1 MPKAK
6 NIKLCA
12 LTVMLLGVVAH
23 SSAQSVL
30 DQVIS
35 QTKQDKLRQS
45 QGSASIQ
52 DEAQPMQLWSISGIN
67 NNLVGE
73 IWQGDVIHRLQ
84 LRAGNPLPNGWQI
97 VSADSR
103 SVTIRRGLERR
114 KLYPAAPGSTGWEF
128 AQTPRVM
135 VAPAGQLAAAN
146 TSGGAGSTPGTARF
160 SASNL
165 PPMQGFVPSN
175 TPLPSPQVLPQV
187 SPQVSPPVPSQAPSA
202 R

>member
-6 NIKLCA
+6 NIKRCA
-12 LTVMLLGVVAH
+12 LTVMLVGVVAQ

-30 DQVIS
+30 DQVIN

-45 QGSASIQ
+45 QGSVSIQ

-84 LRAGNPLPNGWQI
+84 LRAGNTLPSGWQI

-103 SVTIRRGLERR
+103 SVTMRRGLERR

-128 AQTPRVM
+128 AQTPRVTI
-135 VAPAGQLAAAN
+135 APPGQLAAAN
-146 TSGGAGSTPGTARF
+146 TSGGAGSVPGTARF

-165 PPMQGFVPSN
+165 PPMQGFVPGN
-175 TPLPSPQVLPQV
+175 TQAPLPQVL
-187 SPQVSPPVPSQAPSA
+187 PQVSPPVPSQVPSA

>member
-12 LTVMLLGVVAH
+12 LTVMLVGVVAH

-30 DQVIS
+30 DQVIN

-45 QGSASIQ
+45 QGSVSIQ

-84 LRAGNPLPNGWQI
+84 LRAGNTLPSGWQI

-128 AQTPRVM
+128 AQTPRVTI
-135 VAPAGQLAAAN
+135 APPGQLAVAN
-146 TSGGAGSTPGTARF
+146 TSGGAGSVPGTARF

-165 PPMQGFVPSN
+165 PPMQGFVPGN
-175 TPLPSPQVLPQV
+175 TQAPLT
-187 SPQVSPPVPSQAPSA
+187 QVSPPVPSQVPSA

>member
-12 LTVMLLGVVAH
+12 LTVMLVGVVAH

-30 DQVIS
+30 DQVIN

-45 QGSASIQ
+45 QGSVSIQ

-84 LRAGNPLPNGWQI
+84 LRAGNTLPSGWQI

-128 AQTPRVM
+128 AQTPRVTI
-135 VAPAGQLAAAN
+135 APPGQLAAAN
-146 TSGGAGSTPGTARF
+146 TSGGAGSVPGTARF

-165 PPMQGFVPSN
+165 PPMQGFVPGN
-175 TPLPSPQVLPQV
+175 TQAPL
-187 SPQVSPPVPSQAPSA
+187 PQVSPPVPSQVPSA

>member
-1 MPKAK
+1 MPKAR

-12 LTVMLLGVVAH
+12 LTVTLLGMVAH
-23 SSAQSVL
+23 GSAQSVL

-35 QTKQDKLRQS
+35 QAKQDKLRQS
-45 QGSASIQ
+45 QGSVSIQ

-67 NNLVGE
+67 NQLVGE

-84 LRAGNPLPNGWQI
+84 LRAGNQLSNGWQI

-103 SVTIRRGLERR
+103 SVTIRRGQERR

-128 AQTPRVM
+128 AQTPRVV
-135 VAPAGQLAAAN
+135 VAPVGQLAAAN
-146 TSGGAGSTPGTARF
+146 TSGGTGSTPGTARF

-165 PPMQGFVPSN
+165 PPMQGFVPGN
-175 TPLPSPQVLPQV
+175 TPLPL
-187 SPQVSPPVPSQAPSA
+187 PQVSPPVPSQAPSA